1 MGFIHH
7 INHGSSGEK
16 ENSRTCHSETANSSE
31 KHASLHTYSAHFS
44 LRYATQTDMTSG
56 PIFKQLLTFTLPILL
71 SQLLQQFYNIAD
83 TAMVGRLVGADALG
97 CHRHRRTITVGYRE
111 FLYRPLRRNQ
121 RTHFPSFR
129 KTGLYEFKDMR
140 PHSYG
145 VQRISWCPVH
155 SDRAC
160 RSALV
165 SEMAVHSGG
174 YHFPGNNL
182 SPNLSLWNV
191 GSAAIQC
198 EHRHPPRAG
207 KHGLCAVLS
216 YFFISL

>member
-83 TAMVGRLVGADALG
+83 TAMVGRLVGADALAATG
-97 CHRHRRTITVGYRE
+97 TGGLLLSVIVNFYIGLSAGISVLISHLFGKQDYTNLKTCVRTVMVSSAFLGVLFTVIGLVGLPW
-111 FLYRPLRRNQ
+111 FLR
-121 RTHFPSFR
+121 
-129 KTGLYEFKDMR
+129 
-140 PHSYG
+140 
-145 VQRISWCPVH
+145 W
-155 SDRAC
+155 
-160 RSALV
+160 
-165 SEMAVHSGG
+165 
-174 YHFPGNNL
+174 L
-182 SPNLSLWNV
+182 STPED
-191 GSAAIQC
+191 I
-198 EHRHPPRAG
+198 
-207 KHGLCAVLS
+207 
-216 YFFISL
+216 ISLATIYLRICLFGMSAQLLYNVSTAILRALGE